1 MVNVSQI
8 LEENLVYVYLFTSQ
22 RESHSVPD
30 MDSFAILSLIL
41 FHLEL
46 SRIELTGLKAWP
58 FEKIIFEVDYH

>member
-1 MVNVSQI
+1 MYM
-8 LEENLVYVYLFTSQ
+8 VYVYLFTSQ

-30 MDSFAILSLIL
+30 MDSFAILSLIF

-46 SRIELTGLKAWP
+46 WRIELAELKAWL